1 MFVQVIEG
9 RTSDPEGIKRQG
21 EKWQSELRPG
31 ATGYL
36 GSTAGTTADGRTIA
50 IVRFDSEAS
59 ARANSDRP
67 EQSAWFE
74 DMQKYYDGDVSF
86 AESSDTTEFMGG
98 GSNDAGFVQIM
109 KSSNVDRAQVE
120 RLDAEFEKFAPQR
133 PDILGLFRVWTGADS
148 CVEVAYFTSEA
159 DARAGEQAPV
169 PEDMQKMMTE
179 FQEMNQNT
187 EFFDLTDPQI
197 H

>member
-1 MFVQVIEG
+1 MSTVW
-9 RTSDPEGIKRQG
+9 RSN
-21 EKWQSELRPG
+21 
-31 ATGYL
+31 
-36 GSTAGTTADGRTIA
+36 GSTRNSKSLRRSVRT
-50 IVRFDSEAS
+50 FSGCS
-59 ARANSDRP
+59 C
-67 EQSAWFE
+67 
-74 DMQKYYDGDVSF
+74 
-86 AESSDTTEFMGG
+86 
-98 GSNDAGFVQIM
+98 
-109 KSSNVDRAQVE
+109 
-120 RLDAEFEKFAPQR
+120 
-133 PDILGLFRVWTGADS
+133 VWTGADS